1 MELFSS
7 AEAKSVLVVL
17 KDGTVSDRK
26 LMAGGAL
33 RIMVNRL
40 TSDLQE

>member
-1 MELFSS
+1 MVANSI
-7 AEAKSVLVVL
+7 LVVL
-17 KDGTVSDRK
+17 RDGTISDRK

-33 RIMVNRL
+33 RIIASEL